1 VGRAL
6 VTQAAIPDCPEELSD
21 AAKDEWQRIAQELY
35 DMGLLSRVDRAALA
49 TYCQAWGTWIEA
61 QASLRQYGTV
71 IRSPNGFPMPS
82 PYLAIA
88 NKAFEQLKAML
99 VEFGMSPSSRTRVEA
114 IPPVPQL
121 NPLEELRR
129 RRERAS

>member
-1 VGRAL
+1 L
-6 VTQAAIPDCPEELSD
+6 AA
-21 AAKDEWQRIAQELY
+21 
-35 DMGLLSRVDRAALA
+35 
-49 TYCQAWGTWIEA
+49 YCQAWGTWIEA
-61 QASLRQYGTV
+61 QASLRQFGTV

-114 IPPVPQL
+114 IPPVPQR

-129 RRERAS
+129 QRERAS